1 MKPGAMYAIEVVE
14 YYNEAMIRPERGIRI
29 R

>member
-1 MKPGAMYAIEVVE
+1 MYAIEVVE